1 MATKKSSPS
10 EFDLPQWL
18 NSQREYWDAWA
29 KGGQSP
35 DTTEASAS
43 WAEGLDKWWHAAGE
57 VTPEHAHPFFQ
68 QLLEQ
73 GKTYFHLA
81 EQMRDDGPPADMDA
95 WREQLEKALAD
106 ATSASTGEKPPVP
119 GIAALLALWDRPR
132 AAWQQ
137 ASDSMLGTGPKAAFG
152 GKAPADQYQ
161 EFLDNMLQFP
171 GLGLGR
177 EWQAEAQ
184 ESSRLWLEHQ
194 RALEEYEAEFRHVA
208 LDSLTRLQQHVSA
221 EEPAGKNVDSLR
233 GLYDLWIDCGEA
245 AYAERTA
252 TPEYAEKFARLV
264 NSLLA
269 FKKHQQELFDRL
281 AKALNLPTRDEIDTM
296 HRHLHDLRQEVADLK
311 DALFNGAKRA
321 STSNGAKRKAKKKKK
336 KKNK

>member
-1 MATKKSSPS
+1 MTAKKSSSP
-10 EFDLPQWL
+10 EFDLQQWL

-29 KGGQSP
+29 KRGPST

-43 WAEGLDKWWHAAGE
+43 WAEGLDKWWRAAGE
-57 VTPEHAHPFFQ
+57 ATPEHAHPFFQ

-81 EQMRDDGPPADMDA
+81 EQMRDDGPAADMDA
-95 WREQLEKALAD
+95 WRKQLDKALTD

-132 AAWQQ
+132 MAWQQ
-137 ASDSMLGTGPKAAFG
+137 ASESILGAGPNPTVG
-152 GKAPADQYQ
+152 GKAPLEQYQ
-161 EFLDNMLQFP
+161 EILERMLQFP

-184 ESSRLWLEHQ
+184 ESARLWLEHQ
-194 RALEEYEAEFRHVA
+194 RALEEYEAEFRHIA
-208 LDSLTRLQQHVSA
+208 LDSLTRLQQFVST
-221 EEPAGKNVDSLR
+221 EQPAGKDVDSLR

-252 TPEYAEKFARLV
+252 TQDYAEKFARLV

-269 FKKHQQELFDRL
+269 FKKHQQKLFDRL
-281 AKALNLPTRDEIDTM
+281 ARALNLPTSGDIDAM
-296 HRHLHDLRQEVADLK
+296 HHSLHDLRQEVADLK
-311 DALFNGAKRA
+311 DSLFNGVKLAP
-321 STSNGAKRKAKKKKK
+321 TNDGARLKVKKKKK
-336 KKNK
+336 KRK